1 MCNSTWIKLITLAF
15 VFLIASCRGNA
26 EITKNNP
33 SKEVKKMTINHPF
46 YNLKLDSLLP
56 YNLVA
61 KGTLAWKLEYNT
73 QDIPGGAN
81 SLIMLDDSKLILDHS
96 IVYFVVDAFSQK
108 VLGFQRKSTNTFII
122 PINEQEFY
130 AFSGYRLYKSKY
142 ETSQTPPDDDY
153 YIPGLGEY
161 SNLMVFIP
169 KVDTYISGIQEFG
182 NPNIPKRRFV
192 FLEKNYVGYNDKW
205 GLAFDGMIPE
215 PPVSIDG
222 NIVVAQNN
230 LISIVDSIGKVKEI
244 KIEFS
249 PISCSIGIDNLIYM
263 VCRIKNKSFIK
274 AMDFEGNVRWECAT
288 SIAQPNQPPIISKES
303 TVFLIGSS
311 KVEAFS
317 NGGKLWEFQLTGTDK
332 ERQLASVSNDG
343 MLLVS
348 DCDKLLCINK
358 AGEQAWA
365 FKVAKGETI
374 MTQPVLDSVGKVF
387 IATDKKV
394 LAIK

>member
-1 MCNSTWIKLITLAF
+1 
-15 VFLIASCRGNA
+15 
-26 EITKNNP
+26 
-33 SKEVKKMTINHPF
+33 MTINHPF